1 LWCTARFLLY
11 INDLPL
17 CSSFTSLLF
26 ADDTTLLLSDDN
38 LNALVERVNL
48 ELQKVQHFFRF
59 HKMALHV
66 TKTKFMLITN
76 NRIDNNRALNIN
88 LNSNNANEN
97 HPNLISPLNSI
108 KSSDEVPAIR
118 FLGVYFD
125 PKLNFDYHVKLIISK
140 LSKALYV
147 MRTVKN
153 LLSTT
158 ALKALYYSL
167 FHCHLIFCLPIWST
181 TSKKNLSTLFKLQKS
196 AVRIVNHSRYN
207 EHSEPIFNSLKILP
221 LESIT
226 LYSNLQIMF
235 RFKNNLLPQSFSDVW
250 STNAIRR
257 AEDFEIVLRNQHNF
271 NIPFARTQFSANSP
285 IVKLPQIWE
294 NFDDME
300 IKMIVRKSTFSL
312 KLKNFLL
319 SKLSSVP
326 VCTRLLCPTCHLRL

>member
-1 LWCTARFLLY
+1 
-11 INDLPL
+11 
-17 CSSFTSLLF
+17 
-26 ADDTTLLLSDDN
+26 
-38 LNALVERVNL
+38 
-48 ELQKVQHFFRF
+48 
-59 HKMALHV
+59 M
-66 TKTKFMLITN
+66 
-76 NRIDNNRALNIN
+76 
-88 LNSNNANEN
+88 
-97 HPNLISPLNSI
+97 
-108 KSSDEVPAIR
+108 
-118 FLGVYFD
+118 
-125 PKLNFDYHVKLIISK
+125 
-140 LSKALYV
+140 SKALYV

-207 EHSEPIFNSLKILP
+207 EHSEPIFKSLKILP
-221 LESIT
+221 LESII

-300 IKMIVRKSTFSL
+300 IKMIVSKSTFSL